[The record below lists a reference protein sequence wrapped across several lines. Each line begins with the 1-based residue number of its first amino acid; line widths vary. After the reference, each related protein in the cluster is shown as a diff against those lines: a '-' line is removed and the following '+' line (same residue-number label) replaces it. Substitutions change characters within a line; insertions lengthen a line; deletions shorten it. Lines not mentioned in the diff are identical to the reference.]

1 MSFFDLGLI
10 SPQVKFRESAT
21 STRFDSSRSSLAVF
35 RRFPSML
42 LQSSKPRVF
51 DENGASKIRKNFSE
65 FFVSD
70 KTDGFH
76 ATIAVYETGV
86 AWLSFASQA
95 VQVLRFE
102 PSALNESC
110 RKILNSRLEGEV
122 VLSESSAEFVCFD
135 CNEFNGQKQARKPLL
150 DRLKDA
156 KQIVDALEEMRVE
169 TERFKS
175 LDVGF
180 SCRVK
185 KIFDVTRENVQR
197 LAKDASEGLVFTH
210 AKKRLSYKWKKETTL
225 DVVVATGTRDCF
237 VVDGD
242 VHKIENIPDDF
253 VDGAVIEVVVRWN
266 KGDNGKLS
274 PQFSFKKARPD
285 KDRGN
290 APRTLSSSI
299 KASRMAHE
307 NSIEEILFDSLG
319 PLVELTKKV
328 RSDLLVG
335 ILSQQ
340 RRGRDFRVLDLAGGN
355 GAAIVPA
362 LRYETLL
369 IDVDADAV
377 RVARERCRKMDGA
390 HDMVDSS
397 FRFYVELAMR
407 NAHAKSKSRF
417 FVAEVS
423 CVQTVV
429 RRQRVNLTLK
439 RNCNGE
445 QFSAPTEQLEKF
457 ATAELCKT
465 SLNKESY
472 DEIFI
477 LLQRHSKPTH
487 EIVHVDTMDSFKLE
501 GTEYCDMEFCRVKGA
516 GLALE
521 LENGRRCLEFKTAR
535 KKKPS
540 LRMSLCDSGDAH
552 GQREKRKLKMEIFR
566 WHVCDGV
573 VVELRHQKYCDTLLN
588 FRAVVV
594 FERSKF
600 DFGRLDAAP
609 AYDASVLAVLASL
622 AGVKHAP
629 FPKSLSF
636 IVGDL
641 KHAIS
646 NDSFD
651 RRQYERRCRL
661 IQCHNALHFFADKN
675 SIETFCETLK
685 RFAARGCIVFMSF
698 YDGETLMQEFNRV
711 GGETLKFGLAEIQ
724 RIDTVQ
730 NGVAVGRVRFSLGG
744 TRFAKRRTDGG
755 CEFAVSPK
763 KLCEK
768 LKEHGFALTR
778 FANVDVPP
786 CTKFVLDDPRVIP
799 GIYRPTPSNAPSEN
813 PPCSTSRSFVRLFD
827 QLPSSMRTFAS
838 IELAKFYKFFMFEY
852 IGHNIASERRR
863 RKRRKIA

>member
-1 MSFFDLGLI
+1 MSL
-10 SPQVKFRESAT
+10 
-21 STRFDSSRSSLAVF
+21 
-35 RRFPSML
+35 
-42 LQSSKPRVF
+42 KPRVF

-95 VQVLRFE
+95 IAVLRFE
-102 PSALNESC
+102 PSALNERF
-110 RKILNSRLEGEV
+110 RKILNSSLEGEV

-135 CNEFNGQKQARKPLL
+135 CNEFNGQKQARKPLI

-156 KQIVDALEEMRVE
+156 KQIVDALEAMRVE
-169 TERFKS
+169 TDRFKS
-175 LDVGF
+175 LDGGF

-185 KIFDVTRENVQR
+185 EIFDVTRENVQR
-197 LAKDASEGLVFTH
+197 LADDASEGLVFTH
-210 AKKRLSYKWKKETTL
+210 AKKRFSYKWKKETTL
-225 DVVVATGTRDCF
+225 DVVVATETRDCF

-242 VHKIENIPDDF
+242 VYKIENIPDDL
-253 VDGAVIEVVVRWN
+253 VDGTVIEVVVRWN

-274 PQFSFKKARPD
+274 PRFSFKKARPD

-299 KASRMAHE
+299 RASRMAHE
-307 NSIEEILFDSLG
+307 NSITEILFDSLG
-319 PLVELTKKV
+319 PLVEVTKKV

-335 ILSQQ
+335 ILSRQ

-362 LRYETLL
+362 LRHETLL

-377 RVARERCRKMDGA
+377 RVARERCRKMDGP

-397 FRFYVELAMR
+397 FRLHVELAMR

-429 RRQRVNLTLK
+429 RKQRVNLARK
-439 RNCNGE
+439 RNSNGE
-445 QFSAPTEQLEKF
+445 EFSAPTEQLEKF

-465 SLNKESY
+465 SLNKDSY

-477 LLQRHSKPTH
+477 LLQRHSKPSH
-487 EIVHVDTMDSFKLE
+487 ENVEVDTMDSFKLE
-501 GTEYCDMEFCRVKGA
+501 GTEYCDMEFCRVQGA
-516 GLALE
+516 GLA

-540 LRMSLCDSGDAH
+540 RRLSLCDSGDAH
-552 GQREKRKLKMEIFR
+552 DYGDRRKLKMEIFR
-566 WHVCDGV
+566 WHVCEGV
-573 VVELRHQKYCDTLLN
+573 VVELRHVRDKKVVSN
-588 FRAVVV
+588 FRAVAV

-641 KHAIS
+641 KRAICI
-646 NDSFD
+646 DSFD

-661 IQCHNALHFFADKN
+661 IQCHNAIHFFADAK

-685 RFAARGCIVFMSF
+685 RFAVKGCIVFMSF
-698 YDGETLMQEFNRV
+698 YDGKKLMQEFNRV

-724 RIDTVQ
+724 RIDTVE

-744 TRFAKRRTDGG
+744 TRFAKRRTDDG
-755 CEFAVSPK
+755 CEFAVAPK
-763 KLCEK
+763 KLGEK
-768 LKEHGFALTR
+768 LNEHGFALRR
-778 FANVDVPP
+778 FVDVDVPP
-786 CTKFVLDDPRVIP
+786 CAKFRLDDSRVIP
-799 GIYRPTPSNAPSEN
+799 GIYTPTPSNALSEN
-813 PPCSTSRSFVRLFD
+813 PCSTSRNYVRLFD
-827 QLPSSMRTFAS
+827 QLPASMRTFAS
-838 IELAKFYKFFMFEY
+838 MELAKFYKFFMFEY
-852 IGHNIASERRR
+852 IGHSITERPRR
-863 RKRRKIA
+863 PKRRKKIA